1 MINLDSI
8 PQNQTEPWKLTISID
23 TALCVGAGGS
33 SGSLADKPI
42 VRNAQGQLI
51 IPASQIKG
59 RLRHECEKLASAL
72 GWQIFYA
79 PVATELCPN
88 DTQVQSRFQQ
98 IYQVTGYKGFHCV
111 VSQIFG
117 NPILPSRV
125 IVEDFICPL
134 PKDELQEVLRP
145 GVTINRRRR
154 TAEENKLYL
163 LETSPANAQLKF
175 KGKIHLSR
183 SHQSDCPDL
192 AKPLILVGL
201 HHIHALG
208 GSKSTGL
215 GWLSWH
221 NLPILAKDEIK
232 WTNLAAEKFLANKT
246 STIKNTPTQF
256 DNAA

>member
-1 MINLDSI
+1 MTNIIINLDSL
-8 PQNQTEPWKLTISID
+8 PQNHVETLELTIIID

-59 RLRHECEKLASAL
+59 RLRHECEKLASTL
-72 GWQIFYA
+72 GWEIFYA
-79 PVATELCPN
+79 PVATELCP
-88 DTQVQSRFQQ
+88 TERQVSSEFRE
-98 IYQVTGYKGFHCV
+98 IYKVTNYKGFHCV

-125 IVEDFICPL
+125 IVEDFICPAPASEL
-134 PKDELQEVLRP
+134 PEVLRP

-163 LETSPANAQLKF
+163 LETSPANAQLEF
-175 KGKIHLSR
+175 IGKIHLLPR
-183 SHQSDCPDL
+183 FQSSSPDL
-192 AKPLILVGL
+192 AKPLIYTAL

-215 GWLSWH
+215 GWLLWQ
-221 NLPILAKDEIK
+221 NLPTLTLNEAQ
-232 WTNLAAEKFLANKT
+232 WSSLAAKQYLGTLN
-246 STIKNTPTQF
+246 S
-256 DNAA
+256 